1 MRHIL
6 FAITMLMLCL
16 SVNGQELKV
25 TGSRK
30 AVRTSGDVLVFITP
44 VASLATV
51 LATQDWQGL
60 KQGVFTGVTTL
71 GVTYALKYL
80 VKKERPDFSDNHS
93 FPSMHTSVSFAGA
106 AFIQRRYGWKWG
118 IPAYAVST
126 YVGWSR
132 VYGKKHDWW
141 DVAAGAVIG
150 AGSAYIFT
158 RPFAK
163 KHNLSISVAGDGH
176 YGVYASMT
184 FNSQILPSTKTAR
197 PCITTRPGFQLCVS
211 VYVKQKSHSYRKA
224 SAGSNRTIW

>member
-80 VKKERPDFSDNHS
+80 GKKERPDFSDNHS
-93 FPSMHTSVSFAGA
+93 FH
-106 AFIQRRYGWKWG
+106 
-118 IPAYAVST
+118 AYLRILCGSRFYPKALWMEMGYS
-126 YVGWSR
+126 GLCR
-132 VYGKKHDWW
+132 VYLRG
-141 DVAAGAVIG
+141 
-150 AGSAYIFT
+150 
-158 RPFAK
+158 
-163 KHNLSISVAGDGH
+163 LE
-176 YGVYASMT
+176 
-184 FNSQILPSTKTAR
+184 
-197 PCITTRPGFQLCVS
+197 PGLWEE
-211 VYVKQKSHSYRKA
+211 A
-224 SAGSNRTIW
+224 

>member
-80 VKKERPDFSDNHS
+80 VK
-93 FPSMHTSVSFAGA
+93 TSAIIIRSHPC
-106 AFIQRRYGWKWG
+106 
-118 IPAYAVST
+118 IPPYPLREPLLSKGVMDGNGVFRLMPCLPT
-126 YVGWSR
+126 WV
-132 VYGKKHDWW
+132 
-141 DVAAGAVIG
+141 G
-150 AGSAYIFT
+150 AGSMGRSMIGGT
-158 RPFAK
+158 WRREP
-163 KHNLSISVAGDGH
+163 LSVPVAPIS
-176 YGVYASMT
+176 
-184 FNSQILPSTKTAR
+184 LPAR
-197 PCITTRPGFQLCVS
+197 SRRNITCL
-211 VYVKQKSHSYRKA
+211 
-224 SAGSNRTIW
+224 SAR